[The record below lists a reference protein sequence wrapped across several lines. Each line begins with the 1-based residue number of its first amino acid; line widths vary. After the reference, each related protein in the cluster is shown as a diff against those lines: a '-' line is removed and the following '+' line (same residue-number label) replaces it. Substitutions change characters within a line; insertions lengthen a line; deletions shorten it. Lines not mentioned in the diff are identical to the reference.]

1 MDAAHWMPA
10 SAIAQSF
17 AVHEAA
23 LFRYSRRGMLGARW
37 DDATG
42 SWLYDV
48 ARVRKLFLHRD
59 AVVPDA
65 HWGKLGEA
73 CLAGTPKTRR
83 VPSRSERHGVHTE
96 AAGEELTGEPARA
109 AGAGGSARR
118 A

>member
-17 AVHEAA
+17 VVHEAA

-37 DDATG
+37 DEATA

-59 AVVPDA
+59 AVVPELPNGQ
-65 HWGKLGEA
+65 WGRLGEA
-73 CLAGTPKTRR
+73 RLAGTPKTRR
-83 VPSRSERHGVHTE
+83 SDARSERQGMHTE
-96 AAGEELTGEPARA
+96 EAGEESGEELPLIQAC
-109 AGAGGSARR
+109 
-118 A
+118 